1 MSYIQ
6 WSNAYSVNIQKID
19 QQHQQLVSYI
29 NELHEAMSQGKSK
42 QVLGE
47 ILGKL
52 TKYTVEHFGLE
63 EELMQEHHFPDFQ
76 LHKLAHKD
84 FINKVSQAQKDF
96 ESGKFLISV
105 DVLNYLKDWLI
116 SHIMG
121 VDQNYAQFF
130 KEKGIK

>member
-1 MSYIQ
+1 MPYIQ
-6 WSNAYSVNIQKID
+6 WSKAYSVNIQKID

-42 QVLGE
+42 QVLGD

-63 EELMQEHHFPDFQ
+63 EELMQEHHFPDYQ
-76 LHKLAHKD
+76 LHKFSHND
-84 FINKVSQAQKDF
+84 FVNKISQAQKDF
-96 ESGKFLISV
+96 ESGKLLISV
-105 DVLNYLKDWLI
+105 DVMNFLKDWLI

-121 VDQNYAQFF
+121 VDQKYAQFF
-130 KEKGIK
+130 NEKGIK